1 MLEVKL
7 FFDTEDLYQNTPLYE
22 HIMRYLMHHEIY
34 GATLFTGNMGFG
46 SHHHLHE
53 PKRIAASDPVPVMII
68 FIDEEEK
75 VKRVIPHLKEAISE
89 GLLVAHKVERI

>member
-7 FFDTEDLYQNTPLYE
+7 FIDADDLHESTPLYE

-34 GATLFTGNMGFG
+34 GATLFTGSMGFG

-53 PKRIAASDPVPVMII
+53 PKRIAASDPVPVLII

-75 VKRVIPHLKEAISE
+75 VRRVIPHLKEVMPG
-89 GLLVAHKVERI
+89 GLITAHRVERV